1 MDSHPLR
8 LHPHPTCLPLRSQLH
23 ISYTST
29 RTTNTHPTLLLS
41 VSTPLNSSL
50 PTTARLHPLSIRPR
64 SYGATLEVMRVAERA
79 RLIHNKPTS
88 SQDDSSLRMSQ
99 LVAENARLASHV
111 RESQGQSQ
119 EQRRGQGQPQQ
130 PQQSQQLQS
139 LEHPLS
145 GGGGGGGGGEPE
157 RAHGVRGGYGT
168 AGSGHTE
175 GGHAGGDHA
184 SFTPHGSHG
193 PPHGSLG
200 GGGGG
205 GHPNVMIH
213 RTGSI
218 EIDYGEGGGD
228 TGWGGQ
234 PPMMASPALSAVP
247 TTPHTLHHHS
257 THPGGPAP
265 PPEYTQHLETLGQ
278 KQRETEALFEEERR
292 RRVELE
298 GKLGDTLRVTQ
309 KEMQAQMMQMQ
320 VRFNGVNHTIGIE
333 YSCSVKTRD
342 SHLNAFVDMTLFP

>member
-1 MDSHPLR
+1 
-8 LHPHPTCLPLRSQLH
+8 
-23 ISYTST
+23 
-29 RTTNTHPTLLLS
+29 
-41 VSTPLNSSL
+41 
-50 PTTARLHPLSIRPR
+50 
-64 SYGATLEVMRVAERA
+64 MRVAERA

-88 SQDDSSLRMSQ
+88 SQDASSDSSLRMSQ
-99 LVAENARLASHV
+99 LVAKNARLASHV

-119 EQRRGQGQPQQ
+119 GQRRGQGQPQQ
-130 PQQSQQLQS
+130 SKQSQQLQS
-139 LEHPLS
+139 LEYPLS
-145 GGGGGGGGGEPE
+145 GGGGGEPE

-168 AGSGHTE
+168 AGSSHAE
-175 GGHAGGDHA
+175 GGHAGEGHA
-184 SFTPHGSHG
+184 TFIPHGSHG
-193 PPHGSLG
+193 SHGPHGSLG

-234 PPMMASPALSAVP
+234 PHMMASPALSAVP

-257 THPGGPAP
+257 SHPGGPAP
-265 PPEYTQHLETLGQ
+265 PPEYSQHLETLGQ

-309 KEMQAQMMQMQ
+309 EEMQAQMMQMQ
-320 VRFNGVNHTIGIE
+320 VRGDHTVGIHRIQL
-333 YSCSVKTRD
+333 SSVKIEI
-342 SHLNAFVDMTLFP
+342 HTLEYLRMR